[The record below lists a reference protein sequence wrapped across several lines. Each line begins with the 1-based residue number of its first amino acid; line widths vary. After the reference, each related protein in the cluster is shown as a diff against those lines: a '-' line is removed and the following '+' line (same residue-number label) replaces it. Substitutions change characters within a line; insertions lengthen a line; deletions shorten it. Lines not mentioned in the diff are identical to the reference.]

1 MYLTIQLLKG
11 LLSSEVGLLQCYLS
25 EPLLYLI
32 SGHLLCR
39 ASDVF
44 ADREAG
50 VGESC
55 ASSRKASDVKDQ
67 PGGRDVAESTTSH
80 DGETPGS

>member
-1 MYLTIQLLKG
+1 M
-11 LLSSEVGLLQCYLS
+11 GLLQCYLS

-32 SGHLLCR
+32 SVHLLCR

-55 ASSRKASDVKDQ
+55 ASSCKASDVKDQ
-67 PGGRDVAESTTSH
+67 PGGRDVADSTASH
-80 DGETPGS
+80 D

>member
-1 MYLTIQLLKG
+1 M
-11 LLSSEVGLLQCYLS
+11 GLLQCYLN
-25 EPLLYLI
+25 EP
-32 SGHLLCR
+32 LLCR

-55 ASSRKASDVKDQ
+55 ASSCKASDVKDQ
-67 PGGRDVAESTTSH
+67 PGGRDVADSTASH
-80 DGETPGS
+80 N

>member
-1 MYLTIQLLKG
+1 M
-11 LLSSEVGLLQCYLS
+11 GLLQCYLN
-25 EPLLYLI
+25 EP
-32 SGHLLCR
+32 LLCR

-55 ASSRKASDVKDQ
+55 TSSCKASDVRDQ
-67 PGGRDVAESTTSH
+67 PGGRDVADSTASP
-80 DGETPGS
+80 D